1 MPLTSSNMFKKIS
14 VELPNDSKQGLG
26 GGWTFRRNLEKAL
39 KGKVDFVETNA
50 DIALIAGATMI
61 SRDTF
66 KRLKEQNTKIILRID
81 NVPRNSRNRNTGTSR
96 LKDFAQGA
104 DAVVYQSEW
113 SLEYLAP
120 FLGRL
125 GKVINNGVDSSIFNT
140 NGRVIREDKN
150 VYMYSRYSR
159 DENKRWEEAWYKFQ
173 DIHKKDNSAKLLL
186 VGRFSNEQVEYNFD
200 FFNGEKVKYMG
211 VVNDPRH
218 MAEIYKQADYFL
230 ATYYNDCYS
239 NTYCEAVACGVELYE
254 PNLSGGTGE
263 LVDNGVISLEE
274 MGNQYM
280 QLFKELL

>member
-1 MPLTSSNMFKKIS
+1 MPLTSSNMYKKIS
-14 VELPNDSKQGLG
+14 LELPNDSKQDLG

-39 KGKVDFVETNA
+39 AGKVDIVESNA

-66 KRLKEQNTKIILRID
+66 KRLKESNTKIVLRID

-96 LKDFAQGA
+96 LKDFATGA

-125 GKVINNGVDSSIFNT
+125 GKIIYNGVDTDIYNA
-140 NGRVIREDKN
+140 NGRVLRENRN

-173 DIHKKDNSAKLLL
+173 DIYRKDNTAKLIL
-186 VGRFSNEQVEYNFD
+186 VGRYSNEQVEYNFD
-200 FFNGEKVKYMG
+200 FFNGENVEYVG
-211 VVNDPRH
+211 VINNPSA
-218 MAEIYKQADYFL
+218 MADIYRSADWFL

-239 NTYCEAVACGVELYE
+239 NTYCEALACGVRLYE
-254 PNLSGGTGE
+254 PSMSGGTPE
-263 LVDNGVISLEE
+263 LIENGPISLEV
-274 MGNQYM
+274 MGNEYM
-280 QLFKELL
+280 KLFNELL